1 MYTLRSISAAAATAL
16 YPVLVIEDTLVR
28 EVCVFGLTFEDF
40 DILLV
45 VFDYVMS
52 W

>member
-16 YPVLVIEDTLVR
+16 YPVLVIEDTLER
-28 EVCVFGLTFEDF
+28 EVCVFELIFDDF

-45 VFDYVMS
+45 MFDCAMS